1 MPYSNSSN
9 PALTF
14 SNISPI
20 PTFNFEGF
28 EDSLP
33 DVNNYNNG
41 AIICVRDG
49 YNTRLYAKL
58 ETQWVYLNTALNTQ
72 QDEDI
77 LVGYTGYRDED
88 VVNGYNESECIPAG
102 FSPVSLDFN
111 PIKVDDNLNIVRN
124 DAHFKKLLDETLL
137 DLGVINAC
145 QSNI

>member
-14 SNISPI
+14 SNIPPI
-20 PTFNFEGF
+20 PTFHIEGF

-49 YNTRLYAKL
+49 YDTRLYAKL
-58 ETQWVYLNTALNTQ
+58 NTEWVYLNQVLNTS

-77 LVGYTGYRDED
+77 LVGYHGYGDED
-88 VVNGYNESECIPAG
+88 VVDEYNGSEYISAE
-102 FSPVSLDFN
+102 FYPVSLDFN
-111 PIKVDDNLNIVRN
+111 PIRVDDNLNIVRN

-145 QSNI
+145 

>member
-14 SNISPI
+14 SNIPPI
-20 PTFNFEGF
+20 STFRFEGF

-49 YNTRLYAKL
+49 YNTRLYARL
-58 ETQWVYLNTALNTQ
+58 ETQWVYLNTSLNNQ
-72 QDEDI
+72 Q
-77 LVGYTGYRDED
+77 DED
-88 VVNGYNESECIPAG
+88 VVNGYNESECVSAG

-111 PIKVDDNLNIVRN
+111 PIRVDDNLNIVRN
-124 DAHFKKLLDETLL
+124 DAHFKELLDNTLK
-137 DLGVINAC
+137 DLGVINA
-145 QSNI
+145 

>member
-14 SNISPI
+14 SNIPPI
-20 PTFNFEGF
+20 PTFHIEGF

-49 YNTRLYAKL
+49 YDTRLYAKL
-58 ETQWVYLNTALNTQ
+58 NTEWVYLNQVLNTQ

-77 LVGYTGYRDED
+77 LVGYRAYGDED
-88 VVNGYNESECIPAG
+88 VVDEHNGSEYISAE
-102 FSPVSLDFN
+102 FYPVSLDFN
-111 PIKVDDNLNIVRN
+111 PIRVDDNLNIVRN
-124 DAHFKKLLDETLL
+124 DAHFKTLL
-137 DLGVINAC
+137 NNILIDLGVINAC
-145 QSNI
+145 

>member
-9 PALTF
+9 SALTF
-14 SNISPI
+14 SNIPPI
-20 PTFNFEGF
+20 PTFHFEGF

-49 YNTRLYAKL
+49 YNTRLYARL

-72 QDEDI
+72 QDED
-77 LVGYTGYRDED
+77 
-88 VVNGYNESECIPAG
+88 VVNGYNESECVTAG

-111 PIKVDDNLNIVRN
+111 PIRVDDNLNIVRN
-124 DAHFKKLLDETLL
+124 DAHFKELLDNTLK
-137 DLGVINAC
+137 DLGVINA
-145 QSNI
+145 

>member
-14 SNISPI
+14 SNMPPI
-20 PTFNFEGF
+20 TTFHFEGF

-58 ETQWVYLNTALNTQ
+58 NTEWVYLNQVLNTS

-77 LVGYTGYRDED
+77 LMGYRAYGDED
-88 VVNGYNESECIPAG
+88 VVDEYNGSEYISAG
-102 FSPVSLDFN
+102 FSTVSLDFN
-111 PIKVDDNLNIVRN
+111 PIRVDDNLEIVRN
-124 DAHFKKLLDETLL
+124 DAHFKTLL
-137 DLGVINAC
+137 NNILIDLGVINAC
-145 QSNI
+145 

>member
-1 MPYSNSSN
+1 MPYSYSSN

-14 SNISPI
+14 SNIPPI
-20 PTFNFEGF
+20 PTFHIEGF

-49 YNTRLYAKL
+49 YDTRLYAKL
-58 ETQWVYLNTALNTQ
+58 NTEWVYLNQVLNTS

-77 LVGYTGYRDED
+77 LVGYRGYGNED
-88 VVNGYNESECIPAG
+88 VVDEYNGSEYISAE
-102 FSPVSLDFN
+102 FYPVSLDFN
-111 PIKVDDNLNIVRN
+111 PIRVDDNLNIVRN

-137 DLGVINAC
+137 DLGVIDAC
-145 QSNI
+145 

>member
-14 SNISPI
+14 SNIPPI
-20 PTFNFEGF
+20 TTFHFEGF

-49 YNTRLYAKL
+49 YATGLDAKINT
-58 ETQWVYLNTALNTQ
+58 EWVYLNEVLKTS

-77 LVGYTGYRDED
+77 LVGYRGYGAED
-88 VVNGYNESECIPAG
+88 VVDEYNGSEYISAE
-102 FSPVSLDFN
+102 FYPVSLDFN
-111 PIKVDDNLNIVRN
+111 PIRVDDNLEIVRN
-124 DAHFKKLLDETLL
+124 DAHFKTLL
-137 DLGVINAC
+137 NNILIDLGVINAC
-145 QSNI
+145 

>member
-14 SNISPI
+14 SNIPPI
-20 PTFNFEGF
+20 STFRFEGF

-49 YNTRLYAKL
+49 YNTRLYARL

-72 QDEDI
+72 QDED
-77 LVGYTGYRDED
+77 
-88 VVNGYNESECIPAG
+88 VVNGYNESECVSAG

-111 PIKVDDNLNIVRN
+111 PIRVDDNLNIVRN
-124 DAHFKKLLDETLL
+124 DAHFKELLDNTLK
-137 DLGVINAC
+137 DLGVIDA
-145 QSNI
+145 

>member
-9 PALTF
+9 TALTF
-14 SNISPI
+14 SNIPPI
-20 PTFNFEGF
+20 TTFHFEGV

-49 YNTRLYAKL
+49 YDTRLYAKL
-58 ETQWVYLNTALNTQ
+58 NTEWIYLNTALNTQ

-77 LVGYTGYRDED
+77 LVGYRGYGNED
-88 VVNGYNESECIPAG
+88 VVDEHNGSEYISDE
-102 FSPVSLDFN
+102 FYPVSLDFN
-111 PIKVDDNLNIVRN
+111 PIRVDDNLNIVRN
-124 DAHFKKLLDETLL
+124 DAHFKKLLDETLF

-145 QSNI
+145 

>member
-14 SNISPI
+14 SNIPPI
-20 PTFNFEGF
+20 PTFQFEGF

-49 YNTRLYAKL
+49 YNTRLYARL
-58 ETQWVYLNTALNTQ
+58 NTEWVYLNTALNTQ

-77 LVGYTGYRDED
+77 LVGYTGYVDEGLPT
-88 VVNGYNESECIPAG
+88 V
-102 FSPVSLDFN
+102 SPDFN
-111 PIKVDDNLNIVRN
+111 PVRVDDNLNIVRN
-124 DAHFKKLLDETLL
+124 DAHFKKMLNNILIE
-137 DLGVINAC
+137 LGAINA
-145 QSNI
+145 